1 MKKYTTPLL
10 LITTLTLLGATNP
23 ANMSGPSIV
32 LVVVFMCFVVIHISR
47 RIVGLVRKSSATDD
61 QKLSNSITGF
71 VTGAV
76 VLLFVFFL
84 NMTGTLSM
92 RDVVLAVLLG
102 LSFSFYLTRRL
113 SKA

>member
-1 MKKYTTPLL
+1 MKKYITPLL
-10 LITTLTLLGATNP
+10 IITTFALLGGTNP

-32 LVVVFMCFVVIHISR
+32 LVVVYICFVIVRVSR
-47 RIVGLVRKSSATDD
+47 QIVGSLRKSSENDE
-61 QKLSNSITGF
+61 KNLSTSITGF

-84 NMTGTLSM
+84 NLTGTLAM